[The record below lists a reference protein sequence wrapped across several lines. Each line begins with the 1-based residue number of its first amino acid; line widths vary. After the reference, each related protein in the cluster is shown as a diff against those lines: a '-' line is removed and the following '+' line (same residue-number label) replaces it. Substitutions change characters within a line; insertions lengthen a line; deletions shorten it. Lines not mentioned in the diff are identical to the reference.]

1 VILLILGL
9 EFFLVYIV
17 LTGVTSAPVLSCA
30 LSLEPAFCDPRPSTP
45 SGLQLGACRFCL
57 QGALGRAGQAEKL
70 PWQCSSPPNP
80 QSSLWLPSS
89 LDHLAMAMLFTPQPP
104 VQLVVTQLPGSPPSL
119 QRCYIL
125 APPEVWVPAKGPS
138 VEHLSSDSTLL
149 PGFQL
154 QCQVTTALHDTLGHS
169 AFQGLNTKSAPSTHS
184 LPRVRL
190 LTCQLEILFSIIFCI
205 ASLEKTFR

>member
-89 LDHLAMAMLFTPQPP
+89 LDHLPPFRDATSWLPQRSGS
-104 VQLVVTQLPGSPPSL
+104 QLRAPQWSISVVTVPSSLVSSSSVKSPLRSMIPWATLPFRASTPS
-119 QRCYIL
+119 Q
-125 APPEVWVPAKGPS
+125 
-138 VEHLSSDSTLL
+138 LL
-149 PGFQL
+149 PH
-154 QCQVTTALHDTLGHS
+154 TASPGC
-169 AFQGLNTKSAPSTHS
+169 
-184 LPRVRL
+184 V
-190 LTCQLEILFSIIFCI
+190 C
-205 ASLEKTFR
+205 